1 MGDTAE
7 KNTSSRFLSRVR
19 VNAVLQLVGGA
30 VLAVLS
36 ALPPPVSAAVGVVL
50 TAVGLMEIASRDT
63 ADKKIGLV
71 LTASGVAAV
80 LSKYGVVSPLKA
92 AGGLAL
98 AVGAAALIGLG
109 IFNAAR
115 FIIGL
120 KKRS

>member
-7 KNTSSRFLSRVR
+7 KNTSPRFLSRVR
-19 VNAVLQLVGGA
+19 VNAVLQLVSGA

-50 TAVGLMEIASRDT
+50 TAIGLMEIASRDT

-80 LSKYGVVSPLKA
+80 LSKYGVFGPLKA
-92 AGGLAL
+92 VSGLAL
-98 AVGAAALIGLG
+98 AAGAAALIGLG

-120 KKRS
+120 KKLS